1 MLGPSQS
8 VQVPPRSGAH
18 TWWNPMLEHS
28 AMALLTGFF
37 SMLCLM
43 ISSCTK
49 IITFSPRVLYFIMR
63 SHCRMCITHRWHCEG
78 LPAQGRLFDSFEYI
92 NLFAFLTV
100 ASDIFLPSDSIRSL
114 LELVLTAF
122 HRGCKLESSYLFSK
136 STPSPGL
143 FSPQGQRWDF
153 SFVEITGASVQVG
166 VFPQPWTP
174 RSSRDLWHKAPSIDL
189 FLTQPWRTKNW
200 REVSQRWIFL
210 EQQRPIGGSPF

>member
-8 VQVPPRSGAH
+8 VQVPPRSGVH
-18 TWWNPMLEHS
+18 TWWNSMLEHS
-28 AMALLTGFF
+28 GTALLTGFF

-49 IITFSPRVLYFIMR
+49 IITFSPRVLCFIMR
-63 SHCRMCITHRWHCEG
+63 SHCRMCIIHRWHCEG
-78 LPAQGRLFDSFEYI
+78 LPATRETVW
-92 NLFAFLTV
+92 FLWIYQFV
-100 ASDIFLPSDSIRSL
+100 CFLDCGFWHLPSDSIRSL

-136 STPSPGL
+136 GTPSPGL

-153 SFVEITGASVQVG
+153 SFVEITGASAQVG

-174 RSSRDLWHKAPSIDL
+174 RSSCDLWHKAPSVDL
-189 FLTQPWRTKNW
+189 LLTQPWRAKNW